1 MKRSQN
7 LKFDPGKLI
16 RLGNAL
22 PRGFKAELS
31 KKTGLPMNA
40 IQATFPPYTPNEDV
54 ILATIDML
62 SSLEF
67 GPKVKVEDL
76 Q

>member
-1 MKRSQN
+1 MKRNQT
-7 LKFDPGKLI
+7 LKFDPGKVI

-22 PRGFKAELS
+22 PRGFKSELA
-31 KKTGLPMNA
+31 KKTGLPMNS
-40 IQATFPPYTPNEDV
+40 IQSTFPYYSPDETV
-54 ILATIDML
+54 IMATLDML
-62 SSLEF
+62 SAMEF